1 MNNLVIPNDV
11 TSDKSY
17 EQELMSRLIEDAE
30 FHNKTLPSGVRFVPA
45 SLIKVIDITKMF
57 DLSNFISKSKN
68 ELLRLARKR
77 SEFANERRN
86 TIRQQINSIQ
96 ICIAYFRVDYE
107 NKYPYDAR
115 KKIKYKDWFCTV
127 YVDDRIIAG
136 NLCSYQYWTEPLRK
150 NIDNYR
156 SYVKSQLGTE
166 LYEYDVDMD
175 VLLDIMVRFSPKRI

>member
-86 TIRQQINSIQ
+86 TIRHHIHTILFLIDFLRRN
-96 ICIAYFRVDYE
+96 D
-107 NKYPYDAR
+107 
-115 KKIKYKDWFCTV
+115 
-127 YVDDRIIAG
+127 
-136 NLCSYQYWTEPLRK
+136 SYQY
-150 NIDNYR
+150 
-156 SYVKSQLGTE
+156 
-166 LYEYDVDMD
+166 
-175 VLLDIMVRFSPKRI
+175 FF